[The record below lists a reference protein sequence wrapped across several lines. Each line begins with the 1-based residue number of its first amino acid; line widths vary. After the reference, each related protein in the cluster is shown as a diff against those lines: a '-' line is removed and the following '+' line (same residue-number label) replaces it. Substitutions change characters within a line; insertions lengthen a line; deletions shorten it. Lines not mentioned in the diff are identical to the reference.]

1 MVRELKDTCSYSRVI
16 AVFSVL
22 TFLFGIGVSIVGELL
37 LPLASAF
44 LATLFLFEN
53 PKKRF
58 MSYVCPISSIVC
70 SVLIK
75 GLVALIS
82 IEYVILALIIAFCY
96 KKSLSKAEASIY
108 ITFTVAVFVFIS
120 LYLSAAVAIESFSFT
135 AVKGHYF
142 EIFLNL
148 KRYIVESLSAMA
160 IATEDGA
167 SQILMSVEESE
178 IYFATLTNSFIAL
191 VAIFAFSI
199 AGLTLKIYT
208 ALVLKYAKH
217 GILKTFAHFLP
228 SNICAYSYIA
238 STALYALSD
247 GKSKFALVL
256 LNVNT
261 ILMAV
266 FLYMGIR
273 YILMLRK
280 AAPKKST
287 ITLIIIVGLIS
298 FPTLLPSVISY
309 LGIWVVLGVNSH
321 NKTIKD

>member
-1 MVRELKDTCSYSRVI
+1 MVRELKDTYGYSRVI

-44 LATLFLFEN
+44 LAALLLFEN

-58 MSYVCPISSIVC
+58 MSYACPIASIIC

-75 GLVALIS
+75 GLIALIS
-82 IEYVILALIIAFCY
+82 IEYVILALIIAYCY
-96 KKSLSKAEASIY
+96 KKSLSKAETSIY
-108 ITFTVAVFVFIS
+108 ITFAVAIFVFIS
-120 LYLSAAVAIESFSFT
+120 LYLSAAVAIESFSLI
-135 AVKGHYF
+135 AVKEHYF
-142 EIFLNL
+142 AIFLKL
-148 KRYIVESLSAMA
+148 KEYIVESLSAMT
-160 IATEDGA
+160 IASGDGEMQ
-167 SQILMSVEESE
+167 SLMSVEESE
-178 IYFATLTNSFIAL
+178 VYFATLINSFIAL
-191 VAIFAFSI
+191 VAIFAFLI
-199 AGLTLKIYT
+199 AGVALKIYS

-238 STALYALSD
+238 STVLYALSD

-266 FLYMGIR
+266 FLYMGIK
-273 YILMLRK
+273 YILMVRK
-280 AAPKKST
+280 ATPKRSA
-287 ITLIIIVGLIS
+287 ITVIIIVGLIS
-298 FPTLLPSVISY
+298 FPTVLPSVISY